1 MRKKNSKNKSKKKS
15 QIHKNRFKK
24 TNQVSPRK
32 NRRALLATA
41 KEVNTFQAKL
51 PPPGSAPSESHNS
64 KQMTVSILQLC
75 AFILVIYIVWGRGNG
90 NGNIGGRFM
99 DLGMP
104 RQILCSPLNCAVANL
119 PNTNKK
125 FCVWKKF
132 VSSRTK
138 IFQQIESSRIF
149 KWPNIIAN
157 IPPKKTNNS

>member
-15 QIHKNRFKK
+15 LIHKNRFKK

-51 PPPGSAPSESHNS
+51 PPPGTAPSGSHNP

-75 AFILVIYIVWGRGNG
+75 AFILVIYFIWGRGNG

-104 RQILCSPLNCAVANL
+104 RQILCSPVELR
-119 PNTNKK
+119 
-125 FCVWKKF
+125 
-132 VSSRTK
+132 SRQSPKHQQK
-138 IFQQIESSRIF
+138 IFVCEKSL
-149 KWPNIIAN
+149 
-157 IPPKKTNNS
+157 

>member
-15 QIHKNRFKK
+15 LIHKNRFKK

-51 PPPGSAPSESHNS
+51 PPPGTAPSGSHNP

-75 AFILVIYIVWGRGNG
+75 AFILVIYFIWGRGNG

-125 FCVWKKF
+125 FLCVKK
-132 VSSRTK
+132 VCE
-138 IFQQIESSRIF
+138 FQNENF
-149 KWPNIIAN
+149 PANWIIANIQVAKNILQN
-157 IPPKKTNNS
+157 IPPKK